1 MLRSAASPALHGRPA
16 WEHGVRF
23 APMPGQMCHPRFSS
37 SCSTP
42 LHARDR
48 SRHKVS
54 SASSAVQPS
63 LASEFVS
70 SNGERPCAARD
81 YATGEIVLEIPDS
94 DAITRA
100 DAQSIQALEPLIE
113 SRSELVA
120 IALWLM
126 HQEASAV
133 EMLARP
139 GEGRASSPLLWS
151 QERLDE
157 LLQGSPVR
165 DMVVERKQALIA
177 EWADISKLISEHDP
191 AAFPPDKF
199 SEAKFIE
206 AMAATLRSVFYLQS
220 AECFALLP
228 QLRDWDRSGEK
239 GAVVDYDSL
248 SSSVIVR
255 ADTSIKRGQDLVL
268 RDERPSCEL
277 MFALGGGTA
286 GQDVD
291 FLEVPASL
299 VITDRLYGLKKEILD
314 SVGLGVKQMF
324 PIRHDSLSVQHLA
337 YLRLSRIQD
346 TAQFA
351 KVNFER
357 DVIISV
363 ENEYEILQLLM
374 SDLRARV
381 QGYSG
386 GIEEDISILQRGDA
400 APEEKAAAKQRIAER
415 KILLTNMDG
424 VRQRLAP
431 IRGIPTKAGMQDPN
445 SDIKEIFDAMESI
458 PALPS
463 KLFNRLR
470 DWATGK
476 DDPTWKK

>member
-1 MLRSAASPALHGRPA
+1 
-16 WEHGVRF
+16 
-23 APMPGQMCHPRFSS
+23 
-37 SCSTP
+37 
-42 LHARDR
+42 
-48 SRHKVS
+48 
-54 SASSAVQPS
+54 
-63 LASEFVS
+63 
-70 SNGERPCAARD
+70 
-81 YATGEIVLEIPDS
+81 
-94 DAITRA
+94 
-100 DAQSIQALEPLIE
+100 
-113 SRSELVA
+113 
-120 IALWLM
+120 
-126 HQEASAV
+126 
-133 EMLARP
+133 
-139 GEGRASSPLLWS
+139 
-151 QERLDE
+151 
-157 LLQGSPVR
+157 
-165 DMVVERKQALIA
+165 
-177 EWADISKLISEHDP
+177 
-191 AAFPPDKF
+191 
-199 SEAKFIE
+199 
-206 AMAATLRSVFYLQS
+206 
-220 AECFALLP
+220 
-228 QLRDWDRSGEK
+228 
-239 GAVVDYDSL
+239 
-248 SSSVIVR
+248 
-255 ADTSIKRGQDLVL
+255 
-268 RDERPSCEL
+268 